1 MFIGY
6 TFKRN
11 DNDKSELLKA
21 LLDLDSTVQPLEP
34 HKDNVES
41 LQLERAIKVEV
52 PEVLRNKGFKKEK

>member
-21 LLDLDSTVQPLEP
+21 LLDLDSTSQ
-34 HKDNVES
+34 
-41 LQLERAIKVEV
+41 QL
-52 PEVLRNKGFKKEK
+52 